1 MKFEEP
7 IKNYLNV
14 LQNTISSLDSAEID
28 NFLDVLM
35 NVYNNGSTIF
45 IFGNGGSAA
54 TASHFATDLN
64 KGISYGLEKRFR
76 VMALTDNF
84 STVSA
89 YSNDTS
95 YDDVFVEQMKNFIK
109 PGDLVI
115 GISGSGN
122 SKNVIKAIEYANL
135 LGNTTVGIT
144 GYDGGKLRKL
154 AGHSVN
160 ANINDMQISEDIHMI
175 LGHLTMKVLN
185 GIIRNEQNLSACK

>member
-7 IKNYLNV
+7 IKNYLNL
-14 LQNTISSLDSAEID
+14 LQKTISSLNSAEID

-35 NVYNNGSTIF
+35 TAYNAGSTIF

-122 SKNVIKAIEYANL
+122 SKNVIKAIEYANAS
-135 LGNTTVGIT
+135 GNTTVGIT
-144 GYDGGKLRKL
+144 GYDGGKLRQFAKY
-154 AGHSVN
+154 SVN

-175 LGHLTMKVLN
+175 LGHLTMKLLN
-185 GIIRNEQNLSACK
+185 GAIRNEQNTSACK

>member
-1 MKFEEP
+1 
-7 IKNYLNV
+7 
-14 LQNTISSLDSAEID
+14 
-28 NFLDVLM
+28 M
-35 NVYNNGSTIF
+35 NAYKEGSTIF
-45 IFGNGGSAA
+45 VFGNGGSAA

-122 SKNVIKAIEYANL
+122 SKNVLNAVEYANSR
-135 LGNTTVGIT
+135 GNITVGIT
-144 GYDGGKLRKL
+144 GYDGGKLRQIAK
-154 AGHSVN
+154 HSVN
-160 ANINDMQISEDIHMI
+160 ANIKDMQISEDIHMI

-185 GIIRNEQNLSACK
+185 GVIRNEHNPSTCK

>member
-1 MKFEEP
+1 MKFETP
-7 IKNYLNV
+7 IKNYLEL
-14 LQNTISSLDSAEID
+14 LQDTISRLNSAEID

-35 NVYNNGSTIF
+35 NAYNNGATIF

-64 KGISYGLEKRFR
+64 KGISFGLEKRFR

-122 SKNVIKAIEYANL
+122 SKNVIKAIEYAKSS
-135 LGNTTVGIT
+135 GNTTVGIT
-144 GYDGGKLRKL
+144 GYDGGKLRQI
-154 AGHSVN
+154 ANHSVN

-185 GIIRNEQNLSACK
+185 GVIRNEQNPSACE

>member
-1 MKFEEP
+1 MKFEKP
-7 IKNYLNV
+7 ITNYLQI
-14 LQNTISSLDSAEID
+14 LQDTISAMDKNEID
-28 NFLDVLM
+28 KYLETLM
-35 NVYNNGSTIF
+35 TAYENDSTIF

-95 YDDVFVEQMKNFIK
+95 YDDVFIEQMKNFIK
-109 PGDLVI
+109 DNDIAI

-122 SKNVIKAIEYANL
+122 SKNVIKAIEYANAR
-135 LGNTTVGIT
+135 GNTTVGIT
-144 GYDGGKLRKL
+144 GYDGGLLKKI
-154 AGHSVN
+154 AKISVN
-160 ANINDMQISEDIHMI
+160 ANIKDMQISEDIHMI
-175 LGHLTMKVLN
+175 LGHLTMKVLDGFIKN
-185 GIIRNEQNLSACK
+185 K

>member
-1 MKFEEP
+1 MKFETP
-7 IKNYLNV
+7 IKNYLEL
-14 LQNTISSLDSAEID
+14 LQDTISRLNSAEID

-35 NVYNNGSTIF
+35 NAYNNGATIF

-64 KGISYGLEKRFR
+64 KGISFGLEKRFR

-84 STVSA
+84 SSVSA

-122 SKNVIKAIEYANL
+122 SKNVIKAIEYAKSS
-135 LGNTTVGIT
+135 GNTTVGIT
-144 GYDGGKLRKL
+144 GYDGGKLRQI
-154 AGHSVN
+154 ANHSVN

-185 GIIRNEQNLSACK
+185 GVIRNEQNPSACE

>member
-1 MKFEEP
+1 MKFEKP
-7 IKNYLNV
+7 IKNYLEL
-14 LQNTISSLDSAEID
+14 LQDTISKLSSAEID
-28 NFLDVLM
+28 NFLDVLI
-35 NVYNNGSTIF
+35 NAYNNGSTIF

-95 YDDVFVEQMKNFIK
+95 YDDVFIEQMKNFIK

-122 SKNVIKAIEYANL
+122 SKNVIKAIEYANSY
-135 LGNTTVGIT
+135 GNTTVGIT
-144 GYDGGKLRKL
+144 GYDGGKLRQIAK
-154 AGHSVN
+154 HSVN

-185 GIIRNEQNLSACK
+185 GIIRSEQNPSACK

>member
-1 MKFEEP
+1 MKFEKQ
-7 IKNYLNV
+7 ITNYIES
-14 LQNTISSLDSAEID
+14 LQDTISKLNSTEID

-35 NVYNNGSTIF
+35 NAYNNGSTIF

-64 KGISYGLEKRFR
+64 KGISFGLEKRFR

-122 SKNVIKAIEYANL
+122 SKNVIKAIEYAKSS
-135 LGNTTVGIT
+135 GNTTVGIT
-144 GYDGGKLRKL
+144 GYDGGKLRQI
-154 AGHSVN
+154 ANHSVN

-185 GIIRNEQNLSACK
+185 GVIRNEQNPSACK

>member
-1 MKFEEP
+1 MKFEIP
-7 IKNYLNV
+7 IKNYLES
-14 LQNTISSLDSAEID
+14 LQDTISRLNSAEID
-28 NFLDVLM
+28 TFLDVLM
-35 NVYNNGSTIF
+35 NAYNNGATIF

-64 KGISYGLEKRFR
+64 KGISFGLEKRFR

-122 SKNVIKAIEYANL
+122 SKNVIKAIEYAKSS
-135 LGNTTVGIT
+135 GNTTVGIT
-144 GYDGGKLRKL
+144 GYDGGKLRQI
-154 AGHSVN
+154 ANHSVN

-185 GIIRNEQNLSACK
+185 GVIRNEQNPSACK

>member
-1 MKFEEP
+1 MKFETP
-7 IKNYLNV
+7 IKNYLEL
-14 LQNTISSLDSAEID
+14 LQDTISRLNSAEID

-35 NVYNNGSTIF
+35 NAYNNGSTIF

-64 KGISYGLEKRFR
+64 KGISFGLEKRFR

-122 SKNVIKAIEYANL
+122 SKNVIKAIEYAKSS
-135 LGNTTVGIT
+135 GNTTVGIT
-144 GYDGGKLRKL
+144 GYDGGKLRQI
-154 AGHSVN
+154 ANHSVN

-185 GIIRNEQNLSACK
+185 GVIRNEQNPSACE

>member
-1 MKFEEP
+1 MKFETP
-7 IKNYLNV
+7 IKNYLEL
-14 LQNTISSLDSAEID
+14 LQDTISRLNSAEID

-35 NVYNNGSTIF
+35 NAYNNGATIF

-64 KGISYGLEKRFR
+64 KGISFGLEKRFR

-122 SKNVIKAIEYANL
+122 SKNVIKAIEYAKSS
-135 LGNTTVGIT
+135 GNTTVGIT
-144 GYDGGKLRKL
+144 GYDGGKLRQI
-154 AGHSVN
+154 ANHSVN

-185 GIIRNEQNLSACK
+185 GVIRNEQNPSACK

>member
-7 IKNYLNV
+7 IKNYLNE
-14 LQNTISSLDSAEID
+14 LQNTISSLNSAEID

-35 NVYNNGSTIF
+35 NAYNNGSTIF

-122 SKNVIKAIEYANL
+122 SKNVIKAIEYANSH
-135 LGNTTVGIT
+135 GNPTVGIT
-144 GYDGGKLRKL
+144 GYDGGKLRQI
-154 AGHSVN
+154 ANHSVN
-160 ANINDMQISEDIHMI
+160 ANIKDMQISEDIHMI

-185 GIIRNEQNLSACK
+185 GIIRNEQNPSACK